1 MKELRLIKFRSAG
14 VLLIISLEGG
24 CLLVNLVV
32 ADGICAGLLS
42 GFRLN
47 GFGVA
52 GVDVGRREERE
63 LPEFLLRFT
72 APIFSTRVLT
82 PIGIVLKFY
91 DAILERCE

>member
-14 VLLIISLEGG
+14 VLLIISTEDG

-42 GFRLN
+42 GFKVN
-47 GFGVA
+47 GFGVV
-52 GVDVGRREERE
+52 GVDVGRREGRE
-63 LPEFLLRFT
+63 LLLRFT

-82 PIGIVLKFY
+82 PIDIVLKFY
-91 DAILERCE
+91 DDILEKCE